1 MREVQ
6 RSALVPYSA
15 EEIYRLV
22 DDVEA
27 YPEFLPWCTDATVNK
42 RTAKSVDASLELE
55 KAGVSKVF
63 STRNTLTKGRRIEM
77 GLLDGPFNHLDG
89 VWEFEPL
96 SESACKVSLDI
107 HYEFSNPVVD
117 MLFGPGFKEI
127 LSSLVDAFVKRA
139 REIYGDR

>member
-27 YPEFLPWCTDATVNK
+27 YPDFLPWCVDATVKK

-55 KAGVSKVF
+55 KGGVSKVF
-63 STRNTLTKGRRIEM
+63 STRNKLTPGRSIEM
-77 GLLDGPFNHLDG
+77 GLLDGPFNHLEG
-89 VWEFEPL
+89 IWRFEPL
-96 SESACKVSLDI
+96 EQSACKVSLDI

-117 MLFGPGFKEI
+117 ILFGPGFKDI
-127 LSSLVDAFVKRA
+127 LTSLVDAFVKRA
-139 REIYGDR
+139 RDVYGDR